1 MKRVMSML
9 AIAGLCSLGAVV
21 SAQTPPPTTPAAKPA
36 KAEKA
41 AKTPAPTYTGCVA
54 EGTKKGTYE
63 LKDATATGST
73 DKMTYDLKGKG
84 LAAHVNHKVEVTGK
98 VAKPAS
104 GNETLTAKSVKMVA
118 DKCS

>member
-21 SAQTPPPTTPAAKPA
+21 SAQTPPPTTPAKPA

-41 AKTPAPTYTGCVA
+41 AKAAPMTYTGCVA
-54 EGTKKGTYE
+54 EGSKKGTYE
-63 LKDATATGST
+63 LKDATETGST
-73 DKMTYDLKGKG
+73 SKMTYDLKGKG

-98 VAKPAS
+98 TTKPAT
-104 GNETLTAKSVKMVA
+104 GNEVLTAKSVKMVA